1 MVRFGSWFFVLAAL
15 SLALLPGCR
24 KDTTAGAQPKPNA
37 VEAPTPQ
44 RTAAELIRAAHNALA
59 VAPGMPAP
67 LSLTSAR
74 KDRQEYLQGMEQPL
88 ALLLDLPNSEGR
100 EQPFED
106 EVPPDL
112 FERCADLFAV
122 ELADAIDRDQPD
134 RASQAL
140 VAAFAYADRIGTR
153 SVSQWVRANGLAD
166 RLCVGIRSVA
176 PQVDEQMAQQINE
189 TLRQIADWKVD
200 PKPAIEFSKRR
211 IEEWRNQEIAATPVD
226 KLLTTYGTS
235 LNGRQVLSQELA
247 NKIRGFAK
255 KLGDSQTLAA
265 AALQAERDLA
275 ADAVLSFLNAAQQDP
290 TVVLQLPDAAQH
302 PIALL
307 FVLYFRS
314 DMEMAPRLI
323 PLRLESIRLVSL
335 TARILATGLPK
346 DLTPFGEDAVSP
358 VTNLAFGYKVEGQ
371 SFELVR
377 PR

>member
-1 MVRFGSWFFVLAAL
+1 
-15 SLALLPGCR
+15 
-24 KDTTAGAQPKPNA
+24 
-37 VEAPTPQ
+37 
-44 RTAAELIRAAHNALA
+44 
-59 VAPGMPAP
+59 
-67 LSLTSAR
+67 
-74 KDRQEYLQGMEQPL
+74 
-88 ALLLDLPNSEGR
+88 
-100 EQPFED
+100 
-106 EVPPDL
+106 
-112 FERCADLFAV
+112 
-122 ELADAIDRDQPD
+122 
-134 RASQAL
+134 
-140 VAAFAYADRIGTR
+140 
-153 SVSQWVRANGLAD
+153 
-166 RLCVGIRSVA
+166 
-176 PQVDEQMAQQINE
+176 VDEQMAQQINE
-189 TLRQIADWKVD
+189 TLRQIAEWKVD